1 MTVVTVHCFEPW
13 TSQSC
18 LISPQHLGRLHSR
31 FVHNECLRPA
41 NIHPEMLPMLG
52 ELTNWLEVWIFVSQ
66 LYLVSIC
73 FLFYG
78 LSSLTRPSSSPIV
91 TAPSQSHP
99 QRLCT
104 WCHHPI
110 GPNSRLLRCDP
121 SLVDVLVP
129 LQHSTFEPAS
139 SVNNLVSRHIWHQ
152 SKAGKLQTW
161 PFGLQ
166 PKVSLHQSPYSCSK
180 HMSAHKMRKHRTQ
193 LARFQ
198 CCKKHPFP
206 TLWCLRLSK
215 LFRKFLRTFSS

>member
-1 MTVVTVHCFEPW
+1 MKLDEFLWVFIFNDCWWLLLQYIALNLERLKVVSSPRSTLVACTPDSFI
-13 TSQSC
+13 TSAC
-18 LISPQHLGRLHSR
+18 G
-31 FVHNECLRPA
+31 
-41 NIHPEMLPMLG
+41 LP
-52 ELTNWLEVWIFVSQ
+52 TYIRKCCPCWANWLEVWIFVSQ

-91 TAPSQSHP
+91 TAPSRSHP

-139 SVNNLVSRHIWHQ
+139 SVNNI
-152 SKAGKLQTW
+152 
-161 PFGLQ
+161 
-166 PKVSLHQSPYSCSK
+166 
-180 HMSAHKMRKHRTQ
+180 
-193 LARFQ
+193 
-198 CCKKHPFP
+198 
-206 TLWCLRLSK
+206 
-215 LFRKFLRTFSS
+215 